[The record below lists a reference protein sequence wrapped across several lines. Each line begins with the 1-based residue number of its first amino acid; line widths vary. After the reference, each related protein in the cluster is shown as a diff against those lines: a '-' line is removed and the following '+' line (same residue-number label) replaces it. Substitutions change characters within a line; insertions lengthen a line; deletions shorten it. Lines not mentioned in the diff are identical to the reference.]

1 MTPDAFARDFARAFT
16 AQDATALTALLAEDG
31 EMLTATG
38 QWVEGQKAA
47 QVAFQSEFEGIFASA
62 RLVTGKGNARSLG
75 TGRALLRQRFVITG
89 ARDAV
94 GRDMPRFAAMLI
106 AVLEAKADRWQALH
120 LSFVALP

>member
-1 MTPDAFARDFARAFT
+1 MTPDDFAREFARAF
-16 AQDATALTALLAEDG
+16 AGQDAAALTALLHEDG
-31 EMLTATG
+31 EMLTVTG

-47 QVAFQSEFEGIFASA
+47 AAAIQSEFEGIFASA

-75 TGRALLRQRFVITG
+75 TGRALLRQRFVISG

-94 GRDMPRFAAMLI
+94 GRDMARFAAMLI
-106 AVLEAKADRWQALH
+106 AVLEAKDGRWSALH